1 MWLQNKLKSE
11 FRCLKTLLTT
21 PPKSIMDK
29 LYGIIGNLH
38 CKLPGL
44 KRQRSTVFFFNF
56 MMQMFPYSLLTGRA
70 PVRLNYDILTVRDIA
85 SNRYRYGMM

>member
-44 KRQRSTVFFFNF
+44 KRQRSTVFF
-56 MMQMFPYSLLTGRA
+56 L
-70 PVRLNYDILTVRDIA
+70 ILWCKCFLIRFWLDAHLFDST
-85 SNRYRYGMM
+85 MTF